1 MNENTFKNHRILV
14 KRITDGKVVA
24 DTRIKRYEPVTNSF
38 VISADS
44 LTEKSYY
51 QVTAMVFGEDDLYE
65 FEGSIKG
72 TVIENEVE
80 ISLGKRRKKEDRKRP
95 RYRLSASG
103 LVTEIYFE
111 KHGIRLHKPMFFKT
125 INMSSGGVLLRMDSG
140 SFERGNRFK
149 GVIPVEGRKLEF
161 ICEIVRTQNDNRLTE
176 EYGCR
181 IANLQYE

>member
-95 RYRLSASG
+95 RYHHRSAS
-103 LVTEIYFE
+103 
-111 KHGIRLHKPMFFKT
+111 HD
-125 INMSSGGVLLRMDSG
+125 GVLRHHALPRQTD
-140 SFERGNRFK
+140 
-149 GVIPVEGRKLEF
+149 
-161 ICEIVRTQNDNRLTE
+161 CLTS
-176 EYGCR
+176 YPNKPD
-181 IANLQYE
+181 AVS

>member
-1 MNENTFKNHRILV
+1 MNEITFKNHRILV

-24 DTRIKRYEPVTNSF
+24 DTRIKRYESVTNSF

-44 LTEKSYY
+44 LTDKSYY
-51 QVTAMVFGEDDLYE
+51 QVTAMVFGEDNLYE

-80 ISLGKRRKKEDRKRP
+80 IFLGRRRQKEDRKRP

-103 LVTEIYFE
+103 LVTELYFE
-111 KHGIRLHKPMFFKT
+111 RHGIKLHKPMFFKT
-125 INMSSGGVLLRMDSG
+125 VNMSSGGVLLRMDSG
-140 SFERGNRFK
+140 SFEKGNLFK
-149 GVIPVEGRKLEF
+149 VVIPIEGRKLEF